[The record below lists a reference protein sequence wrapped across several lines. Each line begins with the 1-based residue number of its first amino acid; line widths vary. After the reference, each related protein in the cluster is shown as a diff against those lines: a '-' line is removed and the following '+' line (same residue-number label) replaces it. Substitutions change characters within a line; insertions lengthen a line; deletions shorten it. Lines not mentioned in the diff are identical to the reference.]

1 MFKLFKKKQKQ
12 DKPIGVDDILS
23 ADAVNAVLEKVQR
36 QAPNISDLLVI
47 YLDKETGKY
56 YWHVTGNTLYSTA
69 VWMLAS
75 VQNDMLNQDV
85 SKNQDMP
92 KDDE

>member
-12 DKPIGVDDILS
+12 DKPITRMDDILN
-23 ADAVNAVLEKVQR
+23 ADAVNAVLEKVQK
-36 QAPNISDLLVI
+36 QTPNISDLLVI

-56 YWHVTGNTLYSTA
+56 FWHITGNTLYSTA

-75 VQNDMLNQDV
+75 VENDMLNQV
-85 SKNQDMP
+85 EP

>member
-1 MFKLFKKKQKQ
+1 MFELFKKKQKQ
-12 DKPIGVDDILS
+12 DKPITRMDDILN
-23 ADAVNAVLEKVQR
+23 ADAVNAVLEKVQK
-36 QAPNISDLLVI
+36 QTPNISDLLVI

-56 YWHVTGNTLYSTA
+56 FWHITGNTLYSTA

-75 VQNDMLNQDV
+75 VENDMLNQTE
-85 SKNQDMP
+85 Q

>member
-1 MFKLFKKKQKQ
+1 LFKLFKKKQKQ

-56 YWHVTGNTLYSTA
+56 CWHVTGNTLYSTA
-69 VWMLAS
+69 VWMLDS

>member
-1 MFKLFKKKQKQ
+1 LFKLFKKKQKQ

-47 YLDKETGKY
+47 YLDKETGEY
-56 YWHVTGNTLYSTA
+56 CWHVTGNTLYSTA

>member
-1 MFKLFKKKQKQ
+1 LFKLFKKKQKQ
-12 DKPIGVDDILS
+12 DKPITRMDDILN

-56 YWHVTGNTLYSTA
+56 YWHITGSTLYSTA

-75 VQNDMLNQDV
+75 VENDMLNQV
-85 SKNQDMP
+85 EP
-92 KDDE
+92 KDDD

>member
-1 MFKLFKKKQKQ
+1 LFKLFKKKQKQ

-23 ADAVNAVLEKVQR
+23 ADAVNAVLEKVQK
-36 QAPNISDLLVI
+36 QTPNISDLLVI

-56 YWHVTGNTLYSTA
+56 YWHITGNTFYSTA

-75 VQNDMLNQDV
+75 VENDMLNQV
-85 SKNQDMP
+85 EP

>member
-1 MFKLFKKKQKQ
+1 
-12 DKPIGVDDILS
+12 
-23 ADAVNAVLEKVQR
+23 
-36 QAPNISDLLVI
+36 
-47 YLDKETGKY
+47 
-56 YWHVTGNTLYSTA
+56 
-69 VWMLAS
+69 MLAS

>member
-12 DKPIGVDDILS
+12 DKPITRMDDILN

-56 YWHVTGNTLYSTA
+56 YWHITGSTLYSTA

-75 VQNDMLNQDV
+75 VENDMLNQV
-85 SKNQDMP
+85 EP
-92 KDDE
+92 KDDD